1 MSKILVIDDSGLTR
15 RILRSILEPA
25 GYQVI
30 EASEGKKAIESF
42 SSEKPDLTLLDL
54 TMEDMHGCLE
64 VLKKLREIDKQVK
77 VVIVT
82 ADIQSF
88 TRKEAEEAGATAFLN
103 KPLASE
109 LVLSTVNAI
118 MSGGKSETQ

>member
-25 GYQVI
+25 GHQVI
-30 EASEGKKAIESF
+30 EASEGKTAIESF

-54 TMEDMHGCLE
+54 TMEDMHGLE
-64 VLKKLREIDKQVK
+64 VLKKLREIDNQVK

-88 TRKEAEEAGATAFLN
+88 TRKEAEEAGAIAFLN
-103 KPLASE
+103 KPLAAE
-109 LVLSTVNAI
+109 MVLRTVESI
-118 MSGGKSETQ
+118 MSGGKK

>member
-1 MSKILVIDDSGLTR
+1 MSKILVIDDSSLTR
-15 RILRSILEPA
+15 RILRSILEQA
-25 GYQVI
+25 GHQVI

-54 TMEDMHGCLE
+54 TMEDMHGLE
-64 VLKKLREIDKQVK
+64 VLKRLREIDNQVK
-77 VVIVT
+77 VIIVT

-103 KPLASE
+103 KPLSDE
-109 LVLSTVNAI
+109 LVLSTVESI
-118 MSGGKSETQ
+118 IRG

>member
-1 MSKILVIDDSGLTR
+1 M
-15 RILRSILEPA
+15 LRSVLEPA
-25 GYQVI
+25 GYQVV
-30 EASEGKKAIESF
+30 ETSEGKKAIESF

-54 TMEDMHGCLE
+54 TMEDMHGLE
-64 VLKKLREIDKQVK
+64 VLKKLREIDQQVK

-103 KPLASE
+103 KPLAGE
-109 LVLSTVNAI
+109 LVLSTVKAV
-118 MSGGKSETQ
+118 MRGGKSETQ

>member
-25 GYQVI
+25 GYQVV

-54 TMEDMHGCLE
+54 TMEDMHGLE

-118 MSGGKSETQ
+118 MSGGKSET

>member
-1 MSKILVIDDSGLTR
+1 MLKILVIDDSGLTR

-54 TMEDMHGCLE
+54 TMEDMHGLD

-88 TRKEAEEAGATAFLN
+88 TREEAEEAGATAFLN
-103 KPLASE
+103 KPLAAE
-109 LVLSTVNAI
+109 LVLNTVKAI
-118 MSGGKSETQ
+118 MSGGKSVTQ

>member
-30 EASEGKKAIESF
+30 EASEGKQAIESF

-54 TMEDMHGCLE
+54 TMEDMHGLE
-64 VLKKLREIDKQVK
+64 VLKKLREIDNQVK

-88 TRKEAEEAGATAFLN
+88 TREEAEEAGATAFLN
-103 KPLASE
+103 KPLAAE
-109 LVLSTVNAI
+109 LVLNTVKAI

>member
-30 EASEGKKAIESF
+30 EASDGKKAIETF

-54 TMEDMHGCLE
+54 TMEDMHGLE
-64 VLKKLREIDKQVK
+64 VLKKLREIDNQVK
-77 VVIVT
+77 VIIIT

-88 TRKEAEEAGATAFLN
+88 TRKEAEEAGALAFLN
-103 KPLASE
+103 KPVSAEITLN
-109 LVLSTVNAI
+109 TVESI
-118 MSGGKSETQ
+118 L

>member
-1 MSKILVIDDSGLTR
+1 MSKILVIDDSSLTR

-42 SSEKPDLTLLDL
+42 SLEKPDLTLLDL
-54 TMEDMHGCLE
+54 TMEDMHGLE

-103 KPLASE
+103 KPLAGE
-109 LVLSTVNAI
+109 LVLSTVTAI

>member
-30 EASEGKKAIESF
+30 EASEGKEAIESF

-54 TMEDMHGCLE
+54 TMEDMHGLE

-82 ADIQSF
+82 ADIQSL
-88 TRKEAEEAGATAFLN
+88 TRKEAEEAGATAFIN
-103 KPLASE
+103 KPLAGE
-109 LVLSTVNAI
+109 LVLSTVKAI
-118 MSGGKSETQ
+118 MSGGESETQ

>member
-25 GYQVI
+25 GHQVI
-30 EASEGKKAIESF
+30 EASEGKIAIESF

-54 TMEDMHGCLE
+54 TMEDMHGLE
-64 VLKKLREIDKQVK
+64 VLKKLREIDNQVK

-88 TRKEAEEAGATAFLN
+88 TRKEAEEAGAIAFLN
-103 KPLASE
+103 KPLAAE
-109 LVLSTVNAI
+109 MVLRTVESI
-118 MSGGKSETQ
+118 MSGGKK

>member
-30 EASEGKKAIESF
+30 EASDGKKAIETF

-54 TMEDMHGCLE
+54 TMEDMHGLE
-64 VLKKLREIDKQVK
+64 VLKKLREIDNQVK
-77 VVIVT
+77 VVIIT

-88 TRKEAEEAGATAFLN
+88 TRKEAEEAGAIAFLN
-103 KPLASE
+103 KPVSAEITLN
-109 LVLSTVNAI
+109 TV
-118 MSGGKSETQ
+118 KSIL

>member
-1 MSKILVIDDSGLTR
+1 M
-15 RILRSILEPA
+15 LRSVLEPA
-25 GYQVI
+25 GYQVV
-30 EASEGKKAIESF
+30 ETSEGKKAIESF

-54 TMEDMHGCLE
+54 TMEDMHGLE
-64 VLKKLREIDKQVK
+64 VLKKLREIDQQVK

-103 KPLASE
+103 KPFAGE
-109 LVLSTVNAI
+109 LVLGTIKAV
-118 MSGGKSETQ
+118 MRGGKSETQ

>member
-15 RILRSILEPA
+15 RILRSILESA

-54 TMEDMHGCLE
+54 TMEDMHGLE
-64 VLKKLREIDKQVK
+64 VLKKLREIDNQVK

-103 KPLASE
+103 KPLAGE
-109 LVLSTVNAI
+109 LVLSTVKAI

>member
-1 MSKILVIDDSGLTR
+1 MSKILVIDDSSLTR

-25 GYQVI
+25 GYLVV
-30 EASEGKKAIESF
+30 EASEGKKALETF

-54 TMEDMHGCLE
+54 TMEDMHGLE
-64 VLKKLREIDKQVK
+64 VLKKLREIDQQVK

-88 TRKEAEEAGATAFLN
+88 TRQEAEEAGATAFLN
-103 KPLASE
+103 KPLAGE
-109 LVLSTVNAI
+109 LVLSTVKAI
-118 MSGGKSETQ
+118 MRGGKSETQ

>member
-30 EASEGKKAIESF
+30 EASEGKKAIETF

-54 TMEDMHGCLE
+54 TMEDMHGLE
-64 VLKKLREIDKQVK
+64 VLKKLREIDNQVK

-103 KPLASE
+103 KPLAGE
-109 LVLSTVNAI
+109 LVLGTVKAI

>member
-30 EASEGKKAIESF
+30 EAPDGKKAIETF

-54 TMEDMHGCLE
+54 TMEDMHGLE
-64 VLKKLREIDKQVK
+64 VLKKLREIDNQVK
-77 VVIVT
+77 VVIIT

-88 TRKEAEEAGATAFLN
+88 TRKEAEEAGALAFLN
-103 KPLASE
+103 KPVSAEITLN
-109 LVLSTVNAI
+109 TV
-118 MSGGKSETQ
+118 KSIL

>member
-54 TMEDMHGCLE
+54 TMEDMHGLD

>member
-1 MSKILVIDDSGLTR
+1 MPKILVIDDSGLTR

-25 GYQVI
+25 GYQVV

-42 SSEKPDLTLLDL
+42 SSERPDLTLLDL
-54 TMEDMHGCLE
+54 TMEDMHGLD

-88 TRKEAEEAGATAFLN
+88 TREEAEEAGATAFLN
-103 KPLASE
+103 KPLAAE
-109 LVLSTVNAI
+109 LVLSTVKAI

>member
-1 MSKILVIDDSGLTR
+1 MSKILIIDDSGLTR

-30 EASEGKKAIESF
+30 EASEGRKAIETF

-54 TMEDMHGCLE
+54 TMEDMHGLD

-77 VVIVT
+77 VIIVT

-118 MSGGKSETQ
+118 LSGGKK